1 MSSFLKIKA
10 LFVCL
15 LIVNFVFSQ
24 DWTERLKITAN
35 ERTKNASF
43 GTSVAISGDFAV
55 VGANQEPKDADNS
68 EENIFINAGAAYV
81 FKNEN
86 GQWEFYQKI
95 VSSDRSSGDYFG
107 NSVAIDGDYIV
118 VGAQKEAEDE
128 NGQNTKPN
136 AGSAYIFQN
145 IDGDWTEIQKICAS
159 DRSNDDLFGTDVG
172 ISQNNII
179 VSAYQQG
186 SDENGENLKNNSGSV
201 YAFTKQGNTWVQTQ
215 KIVASDRSDAD
226 FFGYSIDI
234 DKNYLVVGAYLQDYN
249 STGASYIM
257 DAGAAYVYKKEGE
270 TWTEKQKLTAGDR
283 KTESYFGYSV
293 SISGDYIIVGAYK
306 HSENSNLN
314 QSGVAYIFKNNSD
327 NWQEQTKLKS
337 SDLTANDYFGK
348 SVAIDGTYALVGADL
363 QDNDENGENFSFNAG
378 AAYLFKLENN
388 NWTETQKLCASDRSG
403 SAAYGFKLAIHDYN
417 FIVCANQEDYD
428 VNGENYLNNS
438 GSAYIY
444 RKNSN
449 LIVKK
454 GNEIINNEQTLN
466 FGNLIFEEEF
476 QEINIS
482 FSNDGGDIIKFT
494 DEEIFVLQGNDIEDF
509 SLEFDENLDTLLMP
523 NTTAYLNIKF
533 SPTSLGLKNA
543 ELLINNDT
551 EQSEFLILLKG
562 NGILLSKL
570 SNINSNILV
579 FPNPGNSQIFIDLKD
594 TEADI
599 INIYDANAKCV
610 ISKTNAKGL
619 INIDTSNLQTGVYL
633 LSIISDNTIVNSK
646 FIIE

>member
-1 MSSFLKIKA
+1 MSTILKIKA
-10 LFVCL
+10 LIVCL

-234 DKNYLVVGAYLQDYN
+234 DNNYLVVGAYLQDYN

>member
-1 MSSFLKIKA
+1 
-10 LFVCL
+10 
-15 LIVNFVFSQ
+15 
-24 DWTERLKITAN
+24 
-35 ERTKNASF
+35 
-43 GTSVAISGDFAV
+43 
-55 VGANQEPKDADNS
+55 
-68 EENIFINAGAAYV
+68 
-81 FKNEN
+81 
-86 GQWEFYQKI
+86 
-95 VSSDRSSGDYFG
+95 
-107 NSVAIDGDYIV
+107 
-118 VGAQKEAEDE
+118 
-128 NGQNTKPN
+128 
-136 AGSAYIFQN
+136 
-145 IDGDWTEIQKICAS
+145 
-159 DRSNDDLFGTDVG
+159 
-172 ISQNNII
+172 NNII

-234 DKNYLVVGAYLQDYN
+234 DNNYLVVGAYLQDYN